1 MDTKISLERG
11 RTFLLAGEWG
21 YDFLPDT
28 VLTCKLVSKDL
39 EVPLTVTKTG
49 ERAFQIYA
57 SNTTTAALA
66 KGAYSAVLDRVDPNY
81 FPNGDPYVRG
91 PETFT
96 VEVT

>member
-28 VLTCKLVSKDL
+28 VLTCKLVSKGL

-57 SNTTTAALA
+57 SNTITAALA